1 MPDIR
6 IGEKKAGAM
15 IPAADP
21 CDPSNYP
28 PRSLVKSALELN
40 CHIDW
45 FSDPQRPED
54 LGPFLAIKDDFY
66 QDPDQVRATALE
78 QRFVQYYP
86 PVEEHVG
93 AAVAGP
99 FVKLPGAWF
108 STALK
113 VYKGSPVL
121 NPFEGFRHASESV
134 RLRIS
139 KVVEEFGERVEAAT
153 WHGGGDGWNGAY
165 HLMNEYWKGTN
176 GSVHHH
182 YKAGDV
188 VPRGWSGVVYL
199 SPDAS
204 PSAGTSI
211 WRERATGRCVATY
224 GAKFDPDVSNYE
236 LALLVE
242 NRFNRL
248 VLFRE
253 HVLHR
258 AEHGFGYGASARLT
272 QTFFFNTVRDK
283 SCQ

>member
-6 IGEKKAGAM
+6 LREKKGCAMMLAG
-15 IPAADP
+15 DP
-21 CDPSNYP
+21 CHPSNYP
-28 PRSLVKSALELN
+28 PRSLAESVSDLN
-40 CHIDW
+40 LHHDW
-45 FSDPQRPED
+45 FSDPHRPED
-54 LGPFLAIKDDFY
+54 PGPFLVIKDDFY

-93 AAVAGP
+93 ATIAGQEATS
-99 FVKLPGAWF
+99 PGAWF
-108 STALK
+108 STALH
-113 VYKGSPVL
+113 VYKGSPVV
-121 NPFEGFRHASESV
+121 NPFEGFRYASESV
-134 RLRIS
+134 LLRIS
-139 KVVEEFGERVEAAT
+139 KVLEEFGEKVQAPT
-153 WHGGGDGWNGAY
+153 WHNGGDGWNGAY
-165 HLMNEYWKGTN
+165 HLMNEHWEGTN
-176 GSVHHH
+176 GSIHHH

-188 VPRGWSGVVYL
+188 APRGWSGVVYL

-204 PSAGTSI
+204 PSSGTSI

-236 LALLVE
+236 LALLIE

-258 AEHGFGYGASARLT
+258 AEHGFGYGKSARLT
-272 QTFFFNTVRDK
+272 QTFFFNSVRNE
-283 SCQ
+283 SCR